1 MGARNAELYSINVKC
16 EYICI
21 LYVCMMYVLKVCHIV
36 VLGSGA
42 VMSMSQR
49 NLNTI
54 YIHEGNLHI

>member
-1 MGARNAELYSINVKC
+1 MLNVSMM
-16 EYICI
+16 
-21 LYVCMMYVLKVCHIV
+21 CMMYVYVLKVCHIV

>member
-1 MGARNAELYSINVKC
+1 MLLNVSR
-16 EYICI
+16 YICI

-42 VMSMSQR
+42 VMSLSQR